1 MPDQRDSHRGG
12 SHRTELSV
20 PALMTVNLVLIVGT
34 LSTGIFPLL
43 VDGLERLVHLGEQ
56 EAGLCV
62 TAELLGQAAGAAAVL
77 ALQRRISNRYLCIA
91 SLSLIAVGNALSMG
105 VIDRLPILLLMR
117 AVAGIGC
124 GLTGI
129 CIGLFA
135 QTKHPDR
142 NFAIFTS
149 ATVIACALLAAAAPL
164 IYRSFGIIGLF
175 AAIAASAAFC
185 LLLVPFIPSHS
196 ARANAPENAVSHST
210 ASLRTIVLTC
220 VMCGAYFTGT
230 MMFWSYAGQIG
241 AWHHLDVTAVSS
253 NVAAAWL
260 VGGLAGSM
268 LAVPTARHLSRTIT
282 VVVCAIGS
290 ALTAYGSVVV
300 DSAGGYSAVLY
311 GFVFLWLLSFPIQ
324 MGIFSE
330 VDPSGRIAILAFV
343 VQLIAFAMGPF
354 LGGFI
359 LRSDS
364 YITFGL
370 CCGLGYLIFI
380 GAAFML
386 LPTINKT
393 VQRTAELS

>member
-1 MPDQRDSHRGG
+1 MVAS
-12 SHRTELSV
+12 SESVRTELSV
-20 PALMTVNLVLIVGT
+20 PALITVNLVLIVST

-62 TAELLGQAAGAAAVL
+62 TAELLGQAIGAAAVL
-77 ALQRRISNRYLCIA
+77 ALQRRISNRQLCIA
-91 SLSLIAVGNALSMG
+91 SLSLIAIGNALSMG
-105 VIDRLPILLLMR
+105 VLGRLSILLLMR
-117 AVAGIGC
+117 AVAGVGC
-124 GLTGI
+124 GLAGI

-142 NFAIFTS
+142 NFAIFTF

-164 IYRSFGIIGLF
+164 IYGSFGIVGLF
-175 AAIAASAAFC
+175 AAIAASAGLS
-185 LLLVPFIPSHS
+185 LLLVPFIPGHS
-196 ARANAPENAVSHST
+196 AEGTAPVNAVSAPK
-210 ASLRTIVLTC
+210 ASPRTIILTC
-220 VMCGAYFTGT
+220 VMCGAYFTST

-260 VGGLAGSM
+260 VGGLAGAM

-300 DSAGGYSAVLY
+300 ESAGGYSAVLY
-311 GFVFLWLLSFPIQ
+311 GFVFLWLLSFPVQ

-330 VDPSGRIAILAFV
+330 VDPSGRVAIVAFLVQLLAFA
-343 VQLIAFAMGPF
+343 LGPV

-364 YITFGL
+364 YVTFGL

-386 LPTINKT
+386 LPTMNKIG
-393 VQRTAELS
+393 QRTAELS